1 MSTMIEKALG
11 EMAYI
16 HMKRMIK
23 KRPLDINIETVNFCP
38 MKCVFCCNRLYRKEY
53 TVMDNTLFEKIVKEY
68 YHMGGGTIAIGSMQS
83 DLFSDPLFMDR
94 MRIIKKYKKRLWLY
108 STTTLITCKK
118 YSDKELLYILRL
130 FDYFQVSIEGY
141 DRETYRQLAGV
152 DGFDILAEQLKRVK
166 RLIKDNSLTVRIEIY
181 FRTYDKLSLFRSNF
195 YRQVKHMFFIREVK
209 DTFFSRCGVIEEND
223 LPKGAK
229 IGYSYNQG
237 KKNNCVVPNATLSV
251 QANGKV
257 LGCPC
262 IDWLEKYP
270 IGDCKKNTLVEIWKS
285 ERAARF
291 RNAFERGKLPPIC
304 EECGLYLPMNV
315 CLKSKKLLRYQ
326 SINGLY
332 YLKSSKNG

>member
-1 MSTMIEKALG
+1 MSTVIEKALG

-23 KRPLDINIETVNFCP
+23 KRPLDINIETVSFCP
-38 MKCVFCCNRLYRKEY
+38 MKCVFCCNRFYKKEY
-53 TVMDNTLFEKIVKEY
+53 TVMDNTLFEKIVEEY
-68 YHMGGGTIAIGSMQS
+68 YRMGGGTIAIGSMQS

-108 STTTLITCKK
+108 STTTLITCTK

-130 FDYFQVSIEGY
+130 FDYLQVSIEGY
-141 DRETYRQLAGV
+141 NRETYQQLAGV
-152 DGFDILAEQLKRVK
+152 DGFDILAKQLKRVK
-166 RLIKDNSLTVRIEIY
+166 KLIDDNSLTVKIEVY
-181 FRTYDKLSLFRSNF
+181 FRTYDKAKLLRSDF
-195 YRQVKHMFFIREVK
+195 YKKVRHMFHIQEIK
-209 DTFFSRCGVIEEND
+209 DTFFSRCGVIEEKD

-237 KKNNCVVPNATLSV
+237 KRINCIIPNATLSV
-251 QANGKV
+251 QANGKA
-257 LGCPC
+257 LGCAC

-270 IGDCKKNTLVEIWKS
+270 IGDCKKSTLREIWISDK
-285 ERAARF
+285 AVKF

-304 EECGLYLPMNV
+304 KECGLYLPVNT
-315 CLKSKKLLRYQ
+315 CLKSKKLLWYQ

-332 YLKSSKNG
+332 FLQTREKK